1 MTSKRKRMRVGEGRI
16 SGAISIF
23 LGLSSL
29 AGMLC
34 FKFPEELTTPEF
46 REVYTAEMAEN
57 IMLGGIIATFLFAL
71 VSLLLSKNKKY
82 AVVGVV
88 LGALA
93 VLLGGM
99 TVEGRAVE
107 KMNWSLGLDWL
118 ILDLLVMV
126 LIFVPIELVF
136 PKNKLQSKFHPEW
149 RTDLVYFGIS
159 HLAIQLF
166 GVLTK
171 KPAVAFFGWM
181 NLEGVHQWVNDLPF
195 IVELLMALVV
205 TDLFQYVAHRIFH
218 SHYFLWRFHSI
229 HHSTENMDW
238 LAGSRT
244 HFIDIFFTR
253 SMSYLPL
260 YVLGFS
266 TLTFNVYIVFIAI
279 HAVFIHAN
287 TRINFGFLK
296 YIITTPQYHHWH
308 HCQEPEHYGNNFA
321 VVFPFIDKLFGTY
334 YLPGNEWPK
343 GTGLTLLSKIL
354 LKTICCPKR
363 KVNGKLNTMVLFK
376 SNFISVNN

>member
-1 MTSKRKRMRVGEGRI
+1 MEVQNKRMRIGEGRI

-34 FKFPEELTTPEF
+34 FKFPEQLTTPEF

-149 RTDLVYFGIS
+149 KTDLVYFGIS

-195 IVELLMALVV
+195 IVELLIALVV
-205 TDLFQYVAHRIFH
+205 TDLFQYAAHRIFH

-343 GTGLTLLSKIL
+343 GTGLVDASFPKGFAKQFVYPFIKNPFKNDLLPEEKSK
-354 LKTICCPKR
+354 R
-363 KVNGKLNTMVLFK
+363 
-376 SNFISVNN
+376 

>member
-1 MTSKRKRMRVGEGRI
+1 MEAQNKRMRIGEGRI
-16 SGAISIF
+16 SGAVSIF
-23 LGLSSL
+23 LGALSMASI
-29 AGMLC
+29 LC
-34 FKFPEELTTPEF
+34 FKFPEQLTTPEF
-46 REVYTAEMAEN
+46 REVYTAVMAEKL
-57 IMLGGIIATFLFAL
+57 MLGGIIGTFLFAL
-71 VSLLLSKNKKY
+71 VSLLLAKQKKY
-82 AVVGVV
+82 AVVGVI
-88 LGALA
+88 LGVLA

-126 LIFVPIELVF
+126 IIFVPIELVF
-136 PKNKLQSKFHPEW
+136 PKNKLQTKFHPEW
-149 RTDLVYFGIS
+149 RTDLIYFGIS

-181 NLEGVHQWVNDLPF
+181 NLEDVHQWVNNLPF
-195 IVELLMALVV
+195 VVELLIALVV
-205 TDLFQYVAHRIFH
+205 TDLFQYAAHRIFH

-253 SMSYLPL
+253 SVSYLPL

-287 TRINFGFLK
+287 TRLNFGFLK

-343 GTGLTLLSKIL
+343 GTGLVDASFPKGFMKQFVYPFIKNPFKNDLLPEEKSK
-354 LKTICCPKR
+354 R
-363 KVNGKLNTMVLFK
+363 
-376 SNFISVNN
+376 

>member
-1 MTSKRKRMRVGEGRI
+1 MEEQNKRMRFGEGRI

-23 LGLSSL
+23 LGALSL
-29 AGMLC
+29 GGILC
-34 FKFPEELTTPEF
+34 FKFPEQLTTPEF
-46 REVYTAEMAEN
+46 REVYTASMVEN
-57 IMLGGIIATFLFAL
+57 LMLGAIILTFLFAL
-71 VSLLLSKNKKY
+71 ISLLLSKNKKY

-93 VLLGGM
+93 VVLGGM

-136 PKNKLQSKFHPEW
+136 PKNKLQTKFHPEW
-149 RTDLVYFGIS
+149 RTDLLYFGIS

-181 NLEGVHQWVNDLPF
+181 NLEGVHQWINDLPF
-195 IVELLMALVV
+195 IVELLIALVV
-205 TDLFQYVAHRIFH
+205 TDLFQYWAHRIFH

-253 SMSYLPL
+253 SMSYMPL

-266 TLTFNVYIVFIAI
+266 TVTFNVYIVFIAI

-308 HCQEPEHYGNNFA
+308 HCQEPEYYGNNFA

-334 YLPGNEWPK
+334 HLPGNEWPK
-343 GTGLTLLSKIL
+343 GTGLVDASFPKGFMKQFVFPFVKNPFNNDLLPEERSD
-354 LKTICCPKR
+354 R
-363 KVNGKLNTMVLFK
+363 
-376 SNFISVNN
+376 

>member
-1 MTSKRKRMRVGEGRI
+1 METQNKRMRIGEGRI
-16 SGAISIF
+16 SGAVSIF
-23 LGLSSL
+23 LGALSMASI
-29 AGMLC
+29 LC
-34 FKFPEELTTPEF
+34 FKFPEQLTTPEF
-46 REVYTAEMAEN
+46 REVYTAVMAEKL
-57 IMLGGIIATFLFAL
+57 MLGGIIGTFLFAL
-71 VSLLLSKNKKY
+71 VSLLLAKQKKY
-82 AVVGVV
+82 AVVGVI
-88 LGALA
+88 LGVLA

-126 LIFVPIELVF
+126 IIFVPIELVF
-136 PKNKLQSKFHPEW
+136 PKNKLQTKFHPEW
-149 RTDLVYFGIS
+149 RTDLIYFGIS

-181 NLEGVHQWVNDLPF
+181 NLEDVHQWVNNLPF
-195 IVELLMALVV
+195 VVELLIALVV
-205 TDLFQYVAHRIFH
+205 TDLFQYAAHRIFH

-253 SMSYLPL
+253 SVSYLPL

-287 TRINFGFLK
+287 TRLNFGFLK

-343 GTGLTLLSKIL
+343 GTGLVDASFPKGFMKQFVYPFIKNPFKNDLLPEEKSK
-354 LKTICCPKR
+354 R
-363 KVNGKLNTMVLFK
+363 
-376 SNFISVNN
+376 

>member
-1 MTSKRKRMRVGEGRI
+1 MEEQNKRMRIGEGRI

-23 LGLSSL
+23 LGALSL
-29 AGMLC
+29 GGILC
-34 FKFPEELTTPEF
+34 FKFPEQLTTPEF
-46 REVYTAEMAEN
+46 REVYTASTVEN
-57 IMLGGIIATFLFAL
+57 LMLGAIILTFLFAL
-71 VSLLLSKNKKY
+71 ISLLLSKNKKY

-93 VLLGGM
+93 VVLGGM

-136 PKNKLQSKFHPEW
+136 PKNKLQTKFHPEW
-149 RTDLVYFGIS
+149 RTDLLYFGIS

-181 NLEGVHQWVNDLPF
+181 NLEGVHQWINDLPF
-195 IVELLMALVV
+195 IVELLIALVV
-205 TDLFQYVAHRIFH
+205 TDLFQYWAHRIFH

-244 HFIDIFFTR
+244 HFVDIFFTR
-253 SMSYLPL
+253 SMSYMPL

-266 TLTFNVYIVFIAI
+266 TVTFNVYIVFIAI

-308 HCQEPEHYGNNFA
+308 HCQEPEYYGNNFA
-321 VVFPFIDKLFGTY
+321 VVFPFIDNLFGTY
-334 YLPGNEWPK
+334 HLPGNEWPI
-343 GTGLTLLSKIL
+343 GTGLVDASFPKGFMKQFVFPFIKNPFKNDLLPEERSD
-354 LKTICCPKR
+354 R
-363 KVNGKLNTMVLFK
+363 
-376 SNFISVNN
+376 

>member
-1 MTSKRKRMRVGEGRI
+1 MEEQNKRMKVGEGRI
-16 SGAISIF
+16 SGSISIF
-23 LGLSSL
+23 LGLLSL
-29 AGMLC
+29 GGILC
-34 FKFPEELTTPEF
+34 FKFPEQLTTSEF
-46 REVYTAEMAEN
+46 REVYTAEMVEN
-57 IMLGGIIATFLFAL
+57 LMLGAIISTFLFAL
-71 VSLLLSKNKKY
+71 VSLLLAKNKKY
-82 AVVGVV
+82 AVVGVTLGV
-88 LGALA
+88 LAII
-93 VLLGGM
+93 LGGM

-107 KMNWSLGLDWL
+107 KMSWSLGLDWL

-181 NLEGVHQWVNDLPF
+181 NLESVHQWINDLPF
-195 IVELLMALVV
+195 VVELLIALVV
-205 TDLFQYVAHRIFH
+205 TDFFQYWAHRFFH

-253 SMSYLPL
+253 SVSYMPL
-260 YVLGFS
+260 YILGFS
-266 TLTFNVYIVFIAI
+266 TLTFNVYVVFIAV

-287 TRINFGFLK
+287 TRINLGFLK

-308 HCQEPEHYGNNFA
+308 HCQEPEYYGNNFA

-334 YLPGNEWPK
+334 HLPGNEWPK
-343 GTGLTLLSKIL
+343 GTGLVDASFPKGFVRQFVFPFIKNPFKNDLLPEERSD
-354 LKTICCPKR
+354 R
-363 KVNGKLNTMVLFK
+363 
-376 SNFISVNN
+376 

>member
-1 MTSKRKRMRVGEGRI
+1 MEEQNKRMRFGEGRI

-23 LGLSSL
+23 LGALSL
-29 AGMLC
+29 GGILC
-34 FKFPEELTTPEF
+34 FKFPEQLTTPEF
-46 REVYTAEMAEN
+46 REVYTASMVEN
-57 IMLGGIIATFLFAL
+57 LMLGAIILTFLFAL
-71 VSLLLSKNKKY
+71 ISLLLSKNKKY

-93 VLLGGM
+93 VVLGGM

-136 PKNKLQSKFHPEW
+136 PKNKLQTKFHPEW
-149 RTDLVYFGIS
+149 RTDLLYFGIS

-181 NLEGVHQWVNDLPF
+181 NLEGVHQWINDLPF
-195 IVELLMALVV
+195 IVELLIALVV
-205 TDLFQYVAHRIFH
+205 TDLFQYWAHRIFH

-244 HFIDIFFTR
+244 HFVDIFFTR
-253 SMSYLPL
+253 SMSYMPL

-266 TLTFNVYIVFIAI
+266 TVTFNVYIVFIAI

-308 HCQEPEHYGNNFA
+308 HCQEPEYYGNNFA

-334 YLPGNEWPK
+334 HLPGNEWPK
-343 GTGLTLLSKIL
+343 GTGLVDASFPKGFMKQFVFPFVKNPFKNDLLPEERSD
-354 LKTICCPKR
+354 R
-363 KVNGKLNTMVLFK
+363 
-376 SNFISVNN
+376 

>member
-1 MTSKRKRMRVGEGRI
+1 MKSQRKRMKVGEGKI

-23 LGLSSL
+23 LGTLSL
-29 AGMLC
+29 ASMLC
-34 FKFPEELTTPEF
+34 FTFPEQLTTPEF
-46 REVYTAEMAEN
+46 REVYTAEIAEN
-57 IMLGGIIATFLFAL
+57 LMLGGIIATFLFAL
-71 VSLLLSKNKKY
+71 VSMFLAKNKKL
-82 AVVGVV
+82 AVYGVALGTMAVV
-88 LGALA
+88 LGGL
-93 VLLGGM
+93 

-118 ILDLLVMV
+118 VLDLLVMV
-126 LIFVPIELVF
+126 LIFVPIELAF
-136 PKNKLQSKFHPEW
+136 PKNRLQTKFHEEW
-149 RTDLVYFGIS
+149 RTDLIYFGIS

-181 NLEGVHQWVNDLPF
+181 NLESVHTWINDLPF
-195 IVELLMALVV
+195 VVELLIALVV
-205 TDLFQYVAHRIFH
+205 TDLFQYAAHRIFH

-253 SMSYLPL
+253 SMSYMPL

-308 HCQEPEHYGNNFA
+308 HCKEPEHYGNNFA

-334 YLPGNEWPK
+334 YLPGNQWPK
-343 GTGLTLLSKIL
+343 GTGLVDASFPKGFLKQFVFPFVKNPFKNDLL
-354 LKTICCPKR
+354 PEE
-363 KVNGKLNTMVLFK
+363 K
-376 SNFISVNN
+376 SER

>member
-1 MTSKRKRMRVGEGRI
+1 MENKNKRMKVGEGRI
-16 SGAISIF
+16 SGALSIF
-23 LGLSSL
+23 LGTLSL
-29 AGMLC
+29 AAILC
-34 FKFPEELTTPEF
+34 FKFPEQLTTPEF

-57 IMLGGIIATFLFAL
+57 ILLGGIIATFLFAL
-71 VSLLLSKNKKY
+71 VSLLLNKSRKH
-82 AVVGVV
+82 AV
-88 LGALA
+88 LG
-93 VLLGGM
+93 VLLGVITIAVGGF
-99 TVEGRAVE
+99 TVEGRGVE
-107 KMNWSLGLDWL
+107 KADWSLGLDWL
-118 ILDLLVMV
+118 ILDLLIMV
-126 LIFVPIELVF
+126 ILFVPIELAF
-136 PKNKLQSKFHPEW
+136 PKNKQQTKFHDEW
-149 RTDLVYFGIS
+149 RTDLIYFGIS

-181 NLEGVHQWVNDLPF
+181 NLEDVQQWVGSLPF
-195 IVELLMALVV
+195 LVELMIALIV
-205 TDLFQYVAHRIFH
+205 TDLFQYWAHRFFH
-218 SHYFLWRFHSI
+218 SHHYLWRFHSI

-253 SMSYLPL
+253 SVSYIPL

-279 HAVFIHAN
+279 HAVLIHSN
-287 TRINFGFLK
+287 TSIKFGFLK

-308 HCQEPEHYGNNFA
+308 HCEEPEHYGNNFA

-343 GTGLTLLSKIL
+343 GTGLVDASFPKGFLKQLVFPFTKNPFKNDLLPEERSK
-354 LKTICCPKR
+354 R
-363 KVNGKLNTMVLFK
+363 
-376 SNFISVNN
+376 